1 MSTILGPPPPSLAV
15 RGEMVKRARIGR
27 DGVGL
32 SLRYV
37 AERLGFSEQ
46 EFSDIEAGNIAA
58 DHENIIV
65 AMRALS
71 T

>member
-1 MSTILGPPPPSLAV
+1 
-15 RGEMVKRARIGR
+15 MVKRARIGR